1 MKTHL
6 YLSSLLL
13 FLSTVIF
20 SQNRLSIYYPL
31 WWNEYL
37 GEGTIE
43 EATFTLKP
51 QGIFVEVGMYFTFS
65 FPENNFGI
73 EDSLEIVFDF
83 NLPEEAIVNDSWL
96 WVGDQIVRAEIAEIW
111 TAIQTYEEIVN
122 RQQDPS
128 VLFEKPDGG
137 HQLRIFP
144 LVEQQTRR
152 VKINYLLPARWTP
165 EELSVKLP
173 TEFFEVS
180 ENVTSDFR
188 LLVFPDAAWGEN
200 YRIPEYPYWEFQP
213 VTDPEFGPCL
223 ELQVPYGNASHTL
236 HLVMDSPLTPDGLFV
251 GRYTGEQENF
261 YHLVYFPDSSLT
273 AGESTRVMAVLY
285 YIPGSSDLTKQEV
298 IQILKNGLKERLS
311 GQDFFN
317 LALCNDSAISL
328 ASPDEWLPA
337 DDATI
342 DSVFDNIPLY
352 QVPIGKPLLDILL
365 AAGDFIMNAAQ
376 GGEMLLVSNT
386 DQYGDGW
393 FQEADDAI
401 AVFTDH
407 FSGAFPVHICDFQTE
422 YYETWWNDCDDWL
435 PNTLCYKGN
444 EYFSYQLAAQT
455 GGSFFDMLGNGA
467 DLVTNLN
474 TQLNTIGGQSA
485 IYELYTDMNAGLC
498 YQRYPVTY
506 LGQSRYLH
514 LPILQV
520 GKYVGEFPM
529 TVEFFAISNGQ
540 IFSEAFVVEE
550 DQVVELDT
558 LAEESWVGNHL
569 RMLEANDNLVFEAI
583 DLSIHHRVLSEYTAF
598 IALDPALGGEPCF
611 DCLVGG
617 GPVIIETTEL
627 PVEDEKRLSAFP
639 NPFHDGIAIQLTGVT
654 AADVRIYDQM
664 GRLVRILEAADS
676 LWWDGKNAQRQ
687 DLPAGVF
694 IVVVT
699 SEKGDV
705 YSLKINKI

>member
-1 MKTHL
+1 MKAHL

-31 WWNEYL
+31 WWNEYM

-43 EATFTLKP
+43 EATFTIKP

-96 WVGDQIVRAEIAEIW
+96 WVGDQIVRAEITEIW

-128 VLFEKPDGG
+128 VLYEKPDGG
-137 HQLRIFP
+137 YQLRIFP
-144 LVEQQTRR
+144 LVMQETRR
-152 VKINYLLPARWTP
+152 VKINYLLPARWAPDEVT
-165 EELSVKLP
+165 VKLP
-173 TEFFEVS
+173 TELLVVS
-180 ENVTSDFR
+180 ENQLDDFR
-188 LLVFPDAAWGEN
+188 LLVFPDSAWEN
-200 YRIPEYPYWEFQP
+200 YRITEYPNWEFLP

-223 ELQVPYGNASHTL
+223 QLNIVPFVNAAQSL
-236 HLVMDSPLTPDGLFV
+236 HFAMDPPLTPDGLFV
-251 GRYTGEQENF
+251 GRYTGGEEPI
-261 YHLVYFPDSSLT
+261 YHLAYFPDSST
-273 AGESTRVMAVLY
+273 MTEKTSRVMAVVHY
-285 YIPGSSDLTKQEV
+285 ETNYSDLTRYQ
-298 IQILKNGLKERLS
+298 IMNILKNSLKERLDE
-311 GQDFFN
+311 QDFFN
-317 LALCNDSAISL
+317 LTVCINQDIHT
-328 ASPDEWLPA
+328 ASPSGWLPA

-342 DSVFDNIPLY
+342 DWAFGNIPNV
-352 QVPIGKPLLDILL
+352 QAGTGKPLLNLL
-365 AAGDFIMNAAQ
+365 FTAGNIMVDAGQ
-376 GGEMLLVSNT
+376 GGEMLLVTNT
-386 DQYGDGW
+386 DEYSGW
-393 FQEADDAI
+393 LELANDAVEGFD
-401 AVFTDH
+401 AVFN
-407 FSGAFPVHICDFQTE
+407 GAFPVHICDFQTK
-422 YYETWWNDCDDWL
+422 YYETWWNDCDDWS
-435 PNTLCYKGN
+435 PGTLCYKGN
-444 EYFSYQLAAQT
+444 EYFNYQLAALT
-455 GGSFFDMLGNGA
+455 GGSFFDLLGNGA
-467 DLVTNLN
+467 DLLTNLS
-474 TQLNTIGGQSA
+474 TQLNAIDGQSA
-485 IYELYTDMNAGLC
+485 IYELYTDMSAGLC
-498 YQRYPVTY
+498 YHRYHVTY

-520 GKYVGEFPM
+520 GKYAGEFPM
-529 TVEFFAISNGQ
+529 TVEFTAIHDGQ
-540 IFSEAFVVEE
+540 IINETFVVEE
-550 DQVVELDT
+550 NQVVDLDT

-583 DLSIHHRVLSEYTAF
+583 DLSIQHRVLSKYTAF

-611 DCLVGG
+611 DCIVGG

-627 PVEDEKRLSAFP
+627 PAEDEKKLSAFP
-639 NPFHDGIAIQLTGVT
+639 NPFREGIAIQLTGAT
-654 AADVRIYDQM
+654 AADVRIYDLM
-664 GRLVRILEAADS
+664 GRLVRILEPADS

-694 IVVVT
+694 VVVVT